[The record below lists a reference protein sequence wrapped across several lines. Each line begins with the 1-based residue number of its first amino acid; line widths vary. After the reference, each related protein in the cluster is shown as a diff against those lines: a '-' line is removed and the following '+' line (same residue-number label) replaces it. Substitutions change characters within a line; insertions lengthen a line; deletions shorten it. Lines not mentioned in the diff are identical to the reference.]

1 MARRRARFFG
11 ASELSDD
18 GARNDESR
26 RLPPYA
32 EDVGPWSQHLGF
44 RHGFVIRHSCF
55 DIRVDVSTPLDM
67 TSNLLEDRRTV
78 WVVAAVSFLLFL
90 IGNLPWQLDD
100 YDQAKQAYTSFE
112 MIKEG
117 RWFYQQTPHE
127 RVATKPP
134 LVGWVSAGLFAIT
147 RSWEVSWRLPSLLV
161 AIALAG
167 LLFRTASSAYGSIAG
182 LVALSA
188 FGLNLL
194 SPRLATLVRTDMP
207 LALVIFLI
215 GLLIWQ
221 KIERQEEWK
230 PRDRVYLF
238 LLLTFAMLIKGPIVY
253 AFLLPGIAVFEWW
266 RRRLTPN
273 GCSHG
278 AASPCPGSHA
288 ERLDTMRRLQ
298 GAWSGRWPWIASL
311 AVFLLWVTGGIL
323 FQPGFFDEVVM
334 REFLGR
340 FGETIHR
347 PQPLYFY
354 LPHVVHK
361 FAPWSILLIAVAIF
375 DLASRRWRIGTAF
388 REISPDTFWLLCWS
402 LGGLIVMSLI
412 PSKRVDRIFPVI
424 PPLCLLLAAQ
434 IGNRGPCSHGSVSRV
449 STSVDLDLAGDR
461 SVAAEN
467 WTRRIRHWTA
477 ATVIFAIFFT
487 GSYTTWKIATGY
499 RDHRDALV
507 IFGRNVRREAE
518 ARHWRYEVVSTKDE
532 GLLLY
537 LEKTHYIKPDG
548 AVAEWNAG
556 NLDALV
562 ACTEKAS
569 GLMGQL
575 RGATVS
581 PLKPDERKKERG
593 TDYILVT
600 R

>member
-1 MARRRARFFG
+1 MERSAV
-11 ASELSDD
+11 E
-18 GARNDESR
+18 ES
-26 RLPPYA
+26 L
-32 EDVGPWSQHLGF
+32 DLT
-44 RHGFVIRHSCF
+44 IR
-55 DIRVDVSTPLDM
+55 DVSPPLDM
-67 TSNLLEDRRTV
+67 TSNLLEDQRTV
-78 WVVAAVSFLLFL
+78 WVVAAFSFLLFL

-134 LVGWVSAGLFAIT
+134 LVGWVSAGLFALT
-147 RSWEVSWRLPSLLV
+147 RSWEVSWRLPSLLA
-161 AIALAG
+161 AIALAV

-182 LVALSA
+182 LVAFSA

-207 LALVIFLI
+207 LAFVIFLI

-238 LLLTFAMLIKGPIVY
+238 ALLTIAMLIKGPIVY
-253 AFLLPGIAVFEWW
+253 AFLFPGIGVFQW
-266 RRRLTPN
+266 RSGRARPP
-273 GCSHG
+273 G
-278 AASPCPGSHA
+278 APLS
-288 ERLDTMRRLQ
+288 
-298 GAWSGRWPWIASL
+298 AWSGWWPWLASL
-311 AVFLLWVTGGIL
+311 ALFLLWVTGGIL

-354 LPHVVHK
+354 LPHLVHK
-361 FAPWSILLIAVAIF
+361 FAPWSILLIAIAIF

-402 LGGLIVMSLI
+402 LGGLIVISLI

-434 IGNRGPCSHGSVSRV
+434 VSSGVGSLRRADGPSR
-449 STSVDLDLAGDR
+449 TAWRPYLA
-461 SVAAEN
+461 
-467 WTRRIRHWTA
+467 TA
-477 ATVIFAIFFT
+477 LVFAIFFT
-487 GSYTTWKIATGY
+487 GGYATWKVVTGY
-499 RDHRDALV
+499 RDHRDALAV
-507 IFGRNVRREAE
+507 FGRDVRREAE
-518 ARHWRYEVVSTKDE
+518 ARHWRYEAVSAKDE

-537 LEKTHYIKPDG
+537 LQKTHYIEPDR

-562 ACTEKAS
+562 ASTEKATR
-569 GLMGQL
+569 LMPQL

-581 PLKPDERKKERG
+581 QLKSSDINKEQWTG
-593 TDYILVT
+593 YILIT
-600 R
+600 P